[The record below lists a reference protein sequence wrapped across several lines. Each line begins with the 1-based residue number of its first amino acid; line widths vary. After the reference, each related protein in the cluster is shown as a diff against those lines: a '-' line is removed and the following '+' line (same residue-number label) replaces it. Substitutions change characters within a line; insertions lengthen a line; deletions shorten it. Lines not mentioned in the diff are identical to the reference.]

1 MKKTC
6 VYCGKEFEV
15 NPVGC
20 GGNTRLFCYDCFPE
34 GMTREDITALKRL
47 LLIDLVSKLK
57 IERGC
62 DICGYN
68 ESAWALEWHHVN
80 PETKSGQLSV
90 MLTDMKW
97 ETYLNEIEKCVLL
110 CANCHREVHELERA
124 QRNKYLCYVD
134 KQVKKRKSKQKKNN
148 NKQANM
154 KHNVYRPSQ
163 LIPPLLTD
171 DDIYALYNLKNHS
184 IKQVAK
190 IIGCDPMTIASVIN
204 KFPDIKQYKQAS
216 GKIIMIDRQ
225 TNLPLNMFDSVADA
239 AVFLQKTA
247 HQCNKIRDVCNG
259 KRKSA
264 YGYFWKWDKAISTQ
278 SSEDKQCKSRYVGP
292 PWIDFSYVK
301 EARKS
306 FIDDP
311 STRDKIT
318 VQMQNDFPQM
328 SDDEVDAILDW
339 DGVVSVLAKYSEI
352 PSQYR

>member
-225 TNLPLNMFDSVADA
+225 TNLPHRQICL
-239 AVFLQKTA
+239 LT
-247 HQCNKIRDVCNG
+247 C
-259 KRKSA
+259 
-264 YGYFWKWDKAISTQ
+264 STQ
-278 SSEDKQCKSRYVGP
+278 LLMPLSFCRKPHINVIRFAMSATESARVPMDTSGNGTRQFLRNHQK
-292 PWIDFSYVK
+292 INNVK
-301 EARKS
+301 VA
-306 FIDDP
+306 
-311 STRDKIT
+311 T
-318 VQMQNDFPQM
+318 
-328 SDDEVDAILDW
+328 
-339 DGVVSVLAKYSEI
+339 
-352 PSQYR
+352 